1 MKTNLFIGSHPDD
14 IEFGCGG
21 TVAKLVADGHECIFI
36 VATNGDQGSV
46 KYSQDELAEI
56 RKDEALAAA
65 KHLGVNQVEFLNLP
79 DGLTGYELKDKIRLI
94 ELIRKYK
101 PFSIFTHSKYD
112 HHPDHQVIHHLSL
125 NAAKSAAGPW
135 FKEAK
140 GEPHH
145 VSNILGY
152 EVWNP
157 INEYQTAVD
166 ITPHLQKK
174 IEALDKHISQTT
186 DYPYTAAVQGLAHY
200 RGAMIN
206 GSGAAEVFEVLRL
219 KTY

>member
-1 MKTNLFIGSHPDD
+1 MKTNLFIGAHPDD

-21 TVAKLVADGHECIFI
+21 TVAKLMDQGQKCVFI
-36 VATNGDQGSV
+36 VATKGDQGSV
-46 KYSQDELAEI
+46 KISREELAKI
-56 RKDEALAAA
+56 RKDEAIASA
-65 KHLGVNQVEFLNLP
+65 KYLGVKDIEFLELD
-79 DGLTGYELKDKIRLI
+79 DGLTAYSFQDKIKLI

-101 PFSIFTHSKYD
+101 PYSVFTHSQFD
-112 HHPDHQVIHHLSL
+112 HHPDHQIIHEMTITSI
-125 NAAKSAAGPW
+125 KSAAGPW

-140 GEPHH
+140 GEPHY

-166 ITPHLQKK
+166 ITENIDKK
-174 IEALDKHISQTT
+174 IAALDLHKSQIE
-186 DYPYTAAVQGLAHY
+186 DYPYTDAIKGLAHY

-206 GSGAAEVFEVLRL
+206 GKGCAEVFEVLRL
-219 KTY
+219 KTF

>member
-1 MKTNLFIGSHPDD
+1 MKTNLFIGAHPDD

-21 TVAKLVADGHECIFI
+21 TIAKLMAQGQRCVFI
-36 VATNGDQGSV
+36 VATKGDQGSV
-46 KYSQDELAEI
+46 KLSREELTKI
-56 RKDEALAAA
+56 RKDEAIASA
-65 KHLGVNQVEFLNLP
+65 KLLGASDIEFLELD
-79 DGLTGYELKDKIRLI
+79 DGLTGYEFKDKIRLI

-101 PFSIFTHSKYD
+101 PYSVFTHSQFD
-112 HHPDHQVIHHLSL
+112 HHPDHQIIHEMTITSI
-125 NAAKSAAGPW
+125 KSAAGPW
-135 FKEAK
+135 FREAQ

-166 ITPHLQKK
+166 ITDYIDQKIAALNLHTSQ
-174 IEALDKHISQTT
+174 IE
-186 DYPYTAAVQGLAHY
+186 DYPYTDAIKGLAHY

-206 GSGAAEVFEVLRL
+206 GRGFAEVFEVLRL
-219 KTY
+219 KTF